1 MSKDN
6 FATPLTRFFRAS
18 ACKATALHHLF
29 QNKKLFNC
37 LHKLSNGIDCAKNCP
52 TRRNFAPN
60 LHFPWFFN
68 AKHKLSRFATV
79 YVPARRLYEFDILRR
94 FSLLNTR
101 LTHNFFVPFHPQQ
114 STKART
120 KTAESITQNSFEDN
134 AYLQYFDE
142 TRQTLSDKHWRLKA
156 VCVCCVRRL
165 GKYVNIAPKG
175 VHALKTAKLQ
185 LNFSVHFRPQQGNEN
200 THKNS
205 GKHHAK
211 QFWRQCLPT
220 ILWRNTQTLSDKYC
234 RLKAVCV
241 CCVRRLGK
249 YVNIAPNG
257 VHALKTAK

>member
-6 FATPLTRFFRAS
+6 FATPLTRFFRVS

-68 AKHKLSRFATV
+68 AKIQTTPFCNV

-94 FSLLNTR
+94 FALLNAR
-101 LTHNFFVPFHPQQ
+101 QTHNFWLYSSSQ
-114 STKART
+114 S
-120 KTAESITQNSFEDN
+120 
-134 AYLQYFDE
+134 
-142 TRQTLSDKHWRLKA
+142 
-156 VCVCCVRRL
+156 
-165 GKYVNIAPKG
+165 
-175 VHALKTAKLQ
+175 
-185 LNFSVHFRPQQGNEN
+185 GNNKE

-220 ILWRNTQTLSDKYC
+220 ILWRNTPNAFGQTLTPESVLFLLCVQLMKARKY
-234 RLKAVCV
+234 RST
-241 CCVRRLGK
+241 RRTRPQNGK
-249 YVNIAPNG
+249 T
-257 VHALKTAK
+257 TAQFFRAFSPSTG